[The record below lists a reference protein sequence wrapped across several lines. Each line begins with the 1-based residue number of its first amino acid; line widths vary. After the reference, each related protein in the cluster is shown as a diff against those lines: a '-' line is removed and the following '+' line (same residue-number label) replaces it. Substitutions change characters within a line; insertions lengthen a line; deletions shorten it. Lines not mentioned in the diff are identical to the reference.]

1 MDIKDYPNYLIY
13 ENGEIHTKPRHRV
26 KGGVL
31 KQHLNSEGYYVVSL
45 WKDRKRKLCRV
56 HRLLAEHFIP
66 NPENKRCIDHI
77 DRNRQNNS
85 LDNLRWAT
93 DKENCNN
100 KNHDEYKVKKT
111 NKLGIK
117 NIHYCETNKYYKFKI
132 TRDKKQHVKYF
143 QTLEEAIEYKSICL
157 KMTD

>member
-1 MDIKDYPNYLIY
+1 MEIKDYPNYLIY
-13 ENGEIHTKPRHRV
+13 ENGEIHTKRRHRV

-31 KQHLNSEGYYVVSL
+31 KQQLNKHGYYDVGL

-56 HRLLAEHFIP
+56 HRLLAQHFIP
-66 NPENKRCIDHI
+66 NPENKKCIDHI

-117 NIHYCETNKYYKFKI
+117 NIHYCETHKKYKFKI
-132 TRDKKQHVKYF
+132 IRDKKPHSKCF
-143 QTLEEAIEYKSICL
+143 KTLEEAIEYKNSY
-157 KMTD
+157 

>member
-1 MDIKDYPNYLIY
+1 
-13 ENGEIHTKPRHRV
+13 
-26 KGGVL
+26 
-31 KQHLNSEGYYVVSL
+31 
-45 WKDRKRKLCRV
+45 
-56 HRLLAEHFIP
+56 LAERFIHK
-66 NPENKRCIDHI
+66 PENKRCIDHI

-132 TRDKKQHVKYF
+132 TRDKKVIQKYF
-143 QTLEEAIEYKSICL
+143 KTLEEAIEYKQL
-157 KMTD
+157 F